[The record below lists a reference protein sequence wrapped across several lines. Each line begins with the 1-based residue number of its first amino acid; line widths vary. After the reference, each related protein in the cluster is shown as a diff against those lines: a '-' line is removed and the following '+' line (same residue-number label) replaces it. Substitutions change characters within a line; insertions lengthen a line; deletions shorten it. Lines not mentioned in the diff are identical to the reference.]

1 MWLFIFKVSV
11 ILFSAAAALLMLIF
25 SFAPRLYLSIEK
37 LLALEFGGGDN
48 YITVLEGEIDFLN
61 VWLIR
66 YRYFFAPL
74 LAILAAINTFNAYA
88 LY

>member
-11 ILFSAAAALLMLIF
+11 ILFSAAAAILMLIF
-25 SFAPRLYLSIEK
+25 SFAPKLYMRIENF
-37 LLALEFGGGDN
+37 LALEFGGGDT
-48 YITVLEGEIDFLN
+48 YVTVLEGEVDFLN

-74 LAILAAINTFNAYA
+74 LAVLAAINTYNAYA